1 MKAIRSFENA
11 FFKGFALSNNYES
24 LSIIVSNLHSKNYEL
39 SQNENNFF
47 ITQRHLKLLIFFVND
62 LEKDFK
68 FKDKFIKIIGKKESD
83 FTKFSPFLKANHFS
97 EFELF
102 KQMRLEKSALDSQ
115 ILKPCELISL
125 ASGANINEV
134 YTFLTQFFSPEY
146 LFYFS
151 KDELE
156 NKAKAGEILLYKE
169 KNLIKGALIFS
180 KSLNSTMLDFIAV
193 SKDLEQKNAAYL
205 LMNAFVL
212 VNKEAKFYQLFVRND
227 NERAIKFYQ
236 KFGFEFKDMRL
247 KFYKKD
253 RV

>member
-11 FFKGFALSNNYES
+11 FLKGFALSNNYES

-115 ILKPCELISL
+115 ILKPC
-125 ASGANINEV
+125 
-134 YTFLTQFFSPEY
+134 
-146 LFYFS
+146 
-151 KDELE
+151 
-156 NKAKAGEILLYKE
+156 
-169 KNLIKGALIFS
+169 
-180 KSLNSTMLDFIAV
+180 
-193 SKDLEQKNAAYL
+193 
-205 LMNAFVL
+205 
-212 VNKEAKFYQLFVRND
+212 
-227 NERAIKFYQ
+227 
-236 KFGFEFKDMRL
+236 
-247 KFYKKD
+247 
-253 RV
+253 